1 MKWLMIVLTVAA
13 TWTFVQGKD
22 ECPQNTVYKF
32 YSDARLSEE
41 TGDVLGDE
49 LALKPTAGDFYD
61 ALLYLYE
68 GAPNTDGIALSGVLQ
83 GGILSLEGDWIEDLI
98 EYPSKRHI
106 SRTQHVRLKG
116 QMSKSRFRGSMQI
129 GDESSPV
136 SLRLVTHIWLCKP
149 QTDQRP
155 TTTNQ

>member
-61 ALLYLYE
+61 ARC
-68 GAPNTDGIALSGVLQ
+68 TCMKVLQ
-83 GGILSLEGDWIEDLI
+83 IRMASHLVVFF
-98 EYPSKRHI
+98 KA
-106 SRTQHVRLKG
+106 
-116 QMSKSRFRGSMQI
+116 
-129 GDESSPV
+129 ES
-136 SLRLVTHIWLCKP
+136 
-149 QTDQRP
+149 
-155 TTTNQ
+155 